1 MTDYCLKFPDEATS
15 FAAAQEL
22 GAVVET
28 EDGPRLVAFNERW
41 AIGVIGEI
49 VLPPETDSAGN
60 IIADGQKLPGWH
72 VNLRIVDGS
81 PLPEELAPFVVTPE
95 TPYRVWA

>member
-1 MTDYCLKFPDEATS
+1 MNDFCLRFPDEATS

-28 EDGPRLVAFNERW
+28 EDGPRLVAFNDRW

-49 VLPPETDSAGN
+49 VLPPETEG
-60 IIADGQKLPGWH
+60 GEPTVLPGWH

-81 PLPEELAPFVVTPE
+81 ELPAELAPFVVTPA

>member
-1 MTDYCLKFPDEATS
+1 MTDFCLRFPDEATA

-22 GAVVET
+22 GAVIQT
-28 EDGPRLVAFNERW
+28 EDGERLVSFTDRY

-49 VLPPETDSAGN
+49 PGET
-60 IIADGQKLPGWH
+60 GWH

-81 PLPEELAPFVVTPE
+81 PLPEELAPFVVTPA

>member
-1 MTDYCLKFPDEATS
+1 MTDYCLRFPDEATS

-28 EDGPRLVAFNERW
+28 EDGPRLLRFNDRW
-41 AIGVIGEI
+41 AIDVIGEI
-49 VLPPETDSAGN
+49 PNQT
-60 IIADGQKLPGWH
+60 GWH

-81 PLPEELAPFVVTPE
+81 PLPEELAPFVVTP
-95 TPYRVWA
+95 TNPYRVWA